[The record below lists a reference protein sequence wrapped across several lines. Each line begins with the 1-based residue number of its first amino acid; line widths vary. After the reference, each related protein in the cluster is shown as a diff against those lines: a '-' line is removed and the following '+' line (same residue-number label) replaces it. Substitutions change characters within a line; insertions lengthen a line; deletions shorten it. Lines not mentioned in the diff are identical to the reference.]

1 VISPTRL
8 EPFGL
13 KRLVDRSCCRENQF
27 RSYNRHFRI
36 AARMTDIVDLQ
47 KARQDKKARRGYRNW
62 AKRFKEDFGLSTRL
76 SHISDKT
83 LAFLA
88 SDKGDSSFYLYD
100 LIMNL
105 QGMGSGLEFNHLG
118 TKEKMMVM
126 DRYLFLL
133 DRIRF
138 EYMKRLGWLDRYA
151 GEGFTLVELVLEF
164 DQLAPAMHAECPVL
178 REDHPDY
185 TRFREMKS
193 FEKEGFIRKLLFSAL
208 KEMETH
214 STI

>member
-1 VISPTRL
+1 
-8 EPFGL
+8 
-13 KRLVDRSCCRENQF
+13 
-27 RSYNRHFRI
+27 
-36 AARMTDIVDLQ
+36 MTDIVDLQ

-88 SDKGDSSFYLYD
+88 SGKGDSSFFLYD

-105 QGMGSGLEFNHLG
+105 QGMGSGLEFNYLG
-118 TKEKMMVM
+118 TKQKMMVM

-164 DQLAPAMHAECPVL
+164 DQLAPAMQAECPVL
-178 REDHPDY
+178 SEDHPDY
-185 TRFREMKS
+185 TRFREMES
-193 FEKEGFIRKLLFSAL
+193 FEKEGFVRKLLFSAL

-214 STI
+214 SSTT